1 MSLPPQ
7 NLNLNLNLLLLLVSK
22 NLPSAH
28 SQP

>member
-7 NLNLNLNLLLLLVSK
+7 NLNLNLNPLLLLVSK
-22 NLPSAH
+22 NPPPAH